1 MAAHPRVLVHRFGL
15 GEC

>member
-1 MAAHPRVLVHRFGL
+1 MAAHSRVLVHRFGL